1 MKKSWQFFLIALIV
15 LTVFILP
22 LGGRPMLTPD
32 ETRYAEIPRE
42 MLLSGNYVS
51 PRLNGVRYFEK
62 PAFAYWAFAAS
73 FKFFG
78 MNSFALRLPCMLAML
93 ATAWIV
99 FMLMGRFYRDTRL
112 RLLGALIFASMPL
125 VYVLATVAVTDMFLT
140 LFVTGASV
148 TFFLAAQDDTGR
160 ERRVLLLLLCGL
172 CCGLAFLS
180 KGFLAFAVPVVT
192 LVPYLIW
199 DRKWKKIFTL
209 PWIPLVAMLLIA
221 APWCIA
227 IHRQEPDFWRYFFF
241 EEHIQRFF
249 GLKVWHHFLS
259 EEQIGQ
265 LFGNERKKAQHARNF
280 FYFFP
285 FMAAALAVWLPMIPD
300 LCRAWRSQ
308 AKDSPLLKF
317 CICGVVL
324 PFLLFSC
331 SSGKLPTYILPCLP
345 PAAILIAAGS
355 EKFFVEERRDKAF
368 HLTLLILA
376 VLPPLVLL
384 LVTINM
390 LTGFPDLLFM
400 KEDWPQILLLAV
412 VATMCLTGLF
422 LAWKEKDR
430 YVKLYL
436 FLIALLPGLFA
447 SNFVFPTRMKEWQA
461 PSLFLAEVAGKLPKE
476 NTVIVVRR
484 EPFQAACLALR
495 RTDVRMF
502 EKKDE
507 IEYGMSYPE
516 EQYRFIPDFPAL
528 KKLCLEQKA
537 KNVPVAVITPL
548 EKLHYF
554 EESMPPPEQQPWIS
568 YPGRKTG
575 YAVLLY

>member
-1 MKKSWQFFLIALIV
+1 MKKIWLYFLLVLIV
-15 LTVFILP
+15 LTVCILP
-22 LGGRPMLTPD
+22 IGGRPLLTPD

-62 PAFAYWAFAAS
+62 PAFAYWAFAVS
-73 FKFFG
+73 FRLFG
-78 MNSFALRLPCMLAML
+78 MNRFALRLPCMLAML

-99 FMLMGRFYRDTRL
+99 FMLMGRFDRDVRV
-112 RLLGALIFASMPL
+112 RLLGALIFAAMPL

-148 TFFLAAQDDTGR
+148 SFFLAAQDDTDR
-160 ERRVLLLLLCGL
+160 KRRVPLLLLCGL
-172 CCGLAFLS
+172 CSGLAFLS
-180 KGFLAFAVPVVT
+180 KGFLAFAVPAVT
-192 LVPYLIW
+192 LLPYLIW

-209 PWIPLVAMLLIA
+209 PWIPLIAMLLIV

-241 EEHIQRFF
+241 EEHVKRFF
-249 GLKVWHHFLS
+249 GLKFWHHFLS
-259 EEQIGQ
+259 AEQIGR
-265 LFGNERKKAQHARNF
+265 LFGNEQEKAQHARNF

-308 AKDSPLLKF
+308 VKDSPLLKF
-317 CICGVVL
+317 CVCGVVL
-324 PFLLFSC
+324 PFLLLSC

-345 PAAILIAAGS
+345 PMAILISAGA

-376 VLPPLVLL
+376 VLPPLTLL
-384 LVTINM
+384 LVAINM
-390 LTGFPDLLFM
+390 LTDFPTVFFM
-400 KEDWPQILLLAV
+400 KEDWPQLLLLAAV
-412 VATMCLTGLF
+412 SAMCLTGLF
-422 LAWKEKDR
+422 LAWKESDR
-430 YVKLYL
+430 YAKLFL
-436 FLIALLPGLFA
+436 LLIALTPALFA
-447 SNFVFPTRMKEWQA
+447 SNFIFPARMREWQA
-461 PSLFLAEVAGKLPKE
+461 PSRFLMEVAGMLPKE

-484 EPFQAACLALR
+484 EPFQAACLAFR
-495 RTDVRMF
+495 STDVRMF

-507 IEYGMSYPE
+507 IAYGMSYPE
-516 EQYRFIPDFPAL
+516 AQYRFVPNFPAL
-528 KKLCLEQKA
+528 KELCRKQKES
-537 KNVPVAVITPL
+537 NGHVAVITPL

-554 EESMPPPEQQPWIS
+554 EESMPPPERSWIS
-568 YPGRKTG
+568 RPGMKTG